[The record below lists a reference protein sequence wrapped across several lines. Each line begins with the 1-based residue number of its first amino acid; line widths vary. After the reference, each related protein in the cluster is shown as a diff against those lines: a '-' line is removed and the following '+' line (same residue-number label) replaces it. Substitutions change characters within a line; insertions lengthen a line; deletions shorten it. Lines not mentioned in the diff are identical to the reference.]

1 MPNGSTNTNSSTVSK
16 VRVWQLI
23 IHVFNLNLLF
33 SGLIVFIIDNIIFQ
47 VQFKILLVFLKMWGY
62 YNYKYN
68 NYWFTD
74 KWLQLPLDL
83 FFTLKN

>member
-1 MPNGSTNTNSSTVSK
+1 
-16 VRVWQLI
+16 
-23 IHVFNLNLLF
+23 LNLLF

-74 KWLQLPLDL
+74 K
-83 FFTLKN
+83 